1 MSMNKMHRRE
11 YFPTSVLNDVRNI
24 RNMTAIGL
32 NFV

>member
-1 MSMNKMHRRE
+1 MHRRE
-11 YFPTSVLNDVRNI
+11 HLPTSVLNDVRNI